1 MEQLHE
7 FTAGPDEDEDIT
19 VLHFAL
25 HLFMDQT
32 AERTDSFAH
41 VRPAGTQEVAHRV
54 VQAKHGCFGDF
65 GSTVPPVASQTRF
78 QSGHEDRWEIAGP
91 RLVALVLPGKIPWLP
106 V

>member
-7 FTAGPDEDEDIT
+7 FAAGPDEDEDIT

-41 VRPAGTQEVAHRV
+41 VSPAGTQEVAHRV
-54 VQAKHGCFGDF
+54 VQAKHGRLGDF

-78 QSGHEDRWEIAGP
+78 RSGHEGRWETAEP
-91 RLVALVLPGKIPWLP
+91 RLGALVLPRKTLWLP